1 MRVSRE
7 TNGLATVTALACH
20 VLAVS
25 RNKLTQPCPLC
36 RRRWRPERLNLARF
50 FAFLFPTVPNHRLTT
65 QPVRKLMTQ
74 HRRSWVKDLLQVLR
88 DLPRQR
94 FWCFSDNKTF
104 RWKTSRGGIVVTDW
118 FYILSP
124 RPLSTK
130 FCHFNQN
137 QTFLKLLKRNDSGST
152 KMIESFS
159 KLFWNCFGGRLRKL
173 K

>member
-74 HRRSWVKDLLQVLR
+74 HRRSFVKDLLQVLR
-88 DLPRQR
+88 DLPKG
-94 FWCFSDNKTF
+94 FDKSAT
-104 RWKTSRGGIVVTDW
+104 T
-118 FYILSP
+118 
-124 RPLSTK
+124 
-130 FCHFNQN
+130 
-137 QTFLKLLKRNDSGST
+137 KLLEEKPLVG
-152 KMIESFS
+152 E
-159 KLFWNCFGGRLRKL
+159 
-173 K
+173 